1 MENEK
6 YYISKNDVVFKEMF
20 LKERNKEFLK
30 ALLEYVLKE
39 EVNTIEIKPTERNQD
54 NVNVR
59 RKYYDALVK

>member
-30 ALLEYVLKE
+30 AL
-39 EVNTIEIKPTERNQD
+39 
-54 NVNVR
+54 
-59 RKYYDALVK
+59 

>member
-1 MENEK
+1 MENKK